1 LITDTLEKRE
11 ISESKEDIRA
21 EQRTVDISNR
31 ENEGVRG
38 RKLKREI
45 AIGRVRHA

>member
-1 LITDTLEKRE
+1 LTIDALEKRE
-11 ISESKEDIRA
+11 ISESKKDIRA
-21 EQRTVDISNR
+21 VQRIINALNK

-38 RKLKREI
+38 RKPRKKT

>member
-1 LITDTLEKRE
+1 MRE

-21 EQRTVDISNR
+21 VQRIINALNK

-38 RKLKREI
+38 KKLRKKT
-45 AIGRVRHA
+45 AISRVKHA